1 MWIKYLL
8 VACIG
13 LSGGLIVSGGL
24 FTVLFT
30 VGLIPRF
37 AGKTRTA
44 MHVKIYE
51 DAVILGSI
59 FWNYVSIYEPGL
71 PGKNL
76 ILVLYGTFSGI
87 FVGCVAVAIA
97 EMLNGIPV
105 FSRRI
110 NFRRGLGIAVLFLAF
125 GKSLGDIVYFFFNVF
140 L

>member
-44 MHVKIYE
+44 MHVKLYE

-76 ILVLYGTFSGI
+76 LLALYGTFSGI

>member
-51 DAVILGSI
+51 DAAILGSI

-76 ILVLYGTFSGI
+76 LLVLYGTFSGI